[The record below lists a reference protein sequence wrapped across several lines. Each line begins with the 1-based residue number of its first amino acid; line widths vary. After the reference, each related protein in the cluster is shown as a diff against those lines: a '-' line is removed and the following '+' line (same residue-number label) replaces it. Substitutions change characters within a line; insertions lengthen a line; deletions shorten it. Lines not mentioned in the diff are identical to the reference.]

1 MLSLVINKLELRTV
15 SSLLVTLITLLLQVV
30 RLWSLQNVVLEKAAV
45 VVVVVVVEAVVAAVE
60 VVVEIV
66 AQYQV
71 TDIAMSNRIVTFNV
85 NGGGQEINLDV
96 PNVPV
101 SNVSVQK
108 IIENG
113 KVIILRDGQKFDI
126 LGNRL

>member
-1 MLSLVINKLELRTV
+1 MVTKVNWNRGKWEGNTV
-15 SSLLVTLITLLLQVV
+15 NNTSGSIGVDIIEAKTNTSSTID
-30 RLWSLQNVVLEKAAV
+30 KASDLYPAGSTSFTKV
-45 VVVVVVVEAVVAAVE
+45 S
-60 VVVEIV
+60 
-66 AQYQV
+66 QYQV

-96 PNVPV
+96 QNVPS

-113 KVIILRDGQKFDI
+113 KVVILRDGQKFDI

>member
-1 MLSLVINKLELRTV
+1 MITKVNWSRSKWEQNTV
-15 SSLLVTLITLLLQVV
+15 NNVASQMGVDIIEAKANTSYSTDKATDLYPAGSSSFTKVT
-30 RLWSLQNVVLEKAAV
+30 
-45 VVVVVVVEAVVAAVE
+45 
-60 VVVEIV
+60 
-66 AQYQV
+66 QYQV

-96 PNVPV
+96 PNVPT
-101 SNVSVQK
+101 SNISVQK
-108 IIENG
+108 VIENG